1 MARNVSRCSKR
12 WCCVRESSTSTDGLR
27 ADGFIA
33 FADKDPS
40 KDLPFDVFGS
50 DPSNISFSRASSNIL
65 FEKTFKAGYKK
76 DATYKGLVNG
86 NTTTRRTIAARY
98 FPALGNTTLISG
110 PSYAYLCLPPHS
122 PKLGAFLLSR
132 TMLMMPNATIC
143 NMLYKHLPLPHYHL
157 VLQC

>member
-65 FEKTFKAGYKK
+65 FEKTFEAGYKK

-86 NTTTRRTIAARY
+86 NTKTRRTIAARSLSSIRKY
-98 FPALGNTTLISG
+98 YTNLWSVICLSMSATALTKARSISSK
-110 PSYAYLCLPPHS
+110 PYNAYD
-122 PKLGAFLLSR
+122 AQ
-132 TMLMMPNATIC
+132 C
-143 NMLYKHLPLPHYHL
+143 NYMQHAL
-157 VLQC
+157 